1 MSTLTWCAVW
11 LAHMGAWLMNS
22 HIPRPIAHGNQ
33 NLTTLSIASP
43 QNRGTWNWILLKCCF
58 ERACSKASIGHTTNK
73 SANRRLLAK
82 NDVIIAEHLLQ
93 IGMFS
98 LTSPVFGHYRSRNH
112 KKSMEIP
119 VPRCIA
125 TASDIVMHQCISR
138 VQLLLSAISPSPSGE

>member
-1 MSTLTWCAVW
+1 MATKTWQHCRS
-11 LAHMGAWLMNS
+11 L
-22 HIPRPIAHGNQ
+22 
-33 NLTTLSIASP
+33 SP